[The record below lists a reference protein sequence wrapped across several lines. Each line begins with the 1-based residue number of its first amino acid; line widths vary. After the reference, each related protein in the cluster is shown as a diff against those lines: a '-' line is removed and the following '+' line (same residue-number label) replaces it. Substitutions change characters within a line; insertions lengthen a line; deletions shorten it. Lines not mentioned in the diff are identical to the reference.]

1 MPKTIIPLEYS
12 HLLGALLS
20 AQVPYMFMLG
30 CGYFFAKVGLL
41 QKEGLV
47 SFAKMNIEIFL
58 PVYLFIQVC
67 RSTFTY
73 NLEENN
79 EARLSNLS
87 VSGSSLSPIFNKDTY
102 EK

>member
-58 PVYLFIQVC
+58 PIC
-67 RSTFTY
+67 NAWRM
-73 NLEENN
+73 
-79 EARLSNLS
+79 LS
-87 VSGSSLSPIFNKDTY
+87 SSRVLAAIM
-102 EK
+102 